1 MQLASVLATL
11 AALKAVAALPSAST
25 EVAKVVTGA
34 SVSAD
39 EIPDAMKFN
48 PANATDATALASRA
62 LDKRASLGV
71 YLCKDAPF
79 VAGTCQH
86 IFSNPDE
93 CSMWLRSVLLSY
105 LEKTVISPVKSP
117 ALGLIRAPT
126 AAFSC
131 MLPLVVSFVLRL
143 PAVKY
148 PSSPSINVE
157 KAIYS
162 RTRNAPIS
170 KPPMP
175 PVDSNCPANN
185 DENGCRHLD
194 SVSPGRSNL
203 NTASN
208 NVCGVNSN
216 DKIRSYRCWNN

>member
-1 MQLASVLATL
+1 MQLTSVLATV
-11 AALKAVAALPSAST
+11 AALQVVAALPSASS

-48 PANATDATALASRA
+48 PANATDVASRG

-71 YLCKDAPF
+71 YLCRDAPF

-86 IFSNPDE
+86 IYSNHDE
-93 CSMWLRSVLLSY
+93 CIALDSY
-105 LEKTVISPVKSP
+105 L
-117 ALGLIRAPT
+117 AGQ
-126 AAFSC
+126 
-131 MLPLVVSFVLRL
+131 VS
-143 PAVKY
+143 
-148 PSSPSINVE
+148 SIGPDQG
-157 KAIYS
+157 AYC
-162 RTRNAPIS
+162 RFFF
-170 KPPMP
+170 
-175 PVDSNCPANN
+175 DSNCPSNN

-194 SVSPGRSNL
+194 SQYPGRSNL

-216 DKIRSYRCWNN
+216 DKIRSYRCWAS